1 MKQSAGMGYQ
11 DQRVYEKEG
20 VMLKMQRHISCIVVS
35 EESKIVNIWEVMS
48 VCEIAKGQRQK

>member
-1 MKQSAGMGYQ
+1 MGYQ

-35 EESKIVNIWEVMS
+35 EESKFVNIWEVMS
-48 VCEIAKGQRQK
+48 VCEIEKGQRQNDH